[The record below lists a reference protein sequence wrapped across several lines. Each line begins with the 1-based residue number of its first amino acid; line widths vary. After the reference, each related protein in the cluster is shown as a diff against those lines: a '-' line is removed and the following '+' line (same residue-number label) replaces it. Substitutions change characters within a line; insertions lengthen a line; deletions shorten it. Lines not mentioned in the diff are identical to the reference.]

1 MFLVGYKPKLLAA
14 TREKF
19 SHSANIEQW
28 MAYSFPCS
36 SARKM
41 SICSW
46 VCFAHPELRRANRTP
61 DIGSRKLH
69 VIAVEDKLWQAG
81 CSTSTNNQL
90 SFGGFMNGNRKK
102 HTHSSRF
109 LSVLALVLGI
119 VLLSAQLNAQQSAP
133 PSQQQYPSQRSGQQQ
148 QPGQTPDPSAQPA
161 PDSQA
166 QSQQTGVQV
175 FTGTIMKSGDKYVFQ
190 DSNGATYDID
200 AQEQVKQFEGKKV
213 RVHGTLDPST
223 KMIHVQ

>member
-1 MFLVGYKPKLLAA
+1 
-14 TREKF
+14 
-19 SHSANIEQW
+19 
-28 MAYSFPCS
+28 
-36 SARKM
+36 
-41 SICSW
+41 
-46 VCFAHPELRRANRTP
+46 
-61 DIGSRKLH
+61 
-69 VIAVEDKLWQAG
+69 
-81 CSTSTNNQL
+81 
-90 SFGGFMNGNRKK
+90 MNGNRKK
-102 HTHSSRF
+102 QTHSSRF

-133 PSQQQYPSQRSGQQQ
+133 PPQQQYPSQRSGQQQ
-148 QPGQTPDPSAQPA
+148 QPGQRPDQSAQPA

-190 DSNGATYDID
+190 DSSGATYDID
-200 AQEQVKQFEGKKV
+200 AQDQVKQFEGKKV

>member
-1 MFLVGYKPKLLAA
+1 
-14 TREKF
+14 
-19 SHSANIEQW
+19 
-28 MAYSFPCS
+28 
-36 SARKM
+36 
-41 SICSW
+41 
-46 VCFAHPELRRANRTP
+46 
-61 DIGSRKLH
+61 
-69 VIAVEDKLWQAG
+69 
-81 CSTSTNNQL
+81 
-90 SFGGFMNGNRKK
+90 MNGNRKK